1 MNIKKIKEKQEQLIK
16 IYKIIE
22 SRKNITLVNIL
33 KLSKIVSFYLDRTNL
48 SKVIIEEFLKKFN
61 IINSTLDK
69 KNSILNFKSKT
80 NLWVYVTEEEK
91 YSTNSYK
98 KHEDTI
104 IEKANIERDKFIVI
118 GQRAVNFAEDQKL
131 HVIYQEKENNV
142 ATLSKILP
150 KLIINTFKNNEVNQL
165 NVVINSSKIS
175 HKYIKLLPIKE
186 NNFEFKYHT
195 KSSLKIDNLTSYKIY
210 PNLDNFVESELENY
224 LTFAIVS
231 LLMESSLVKEKY
243 NLVVQNKTLNDLE
256 EKIAKQKRIYLRF
269 KKDLEIEEISIL
281 SRKKDLLH
289 FSKEGKN

>member
-150 KLIINTFKNNEVNQL
+150 TLIINTFKNNEVNQL

-289 FSKEGKN
+289 SSKEGKN